1 MEELTK
7 TSNQPH
13 VLVFPYPI
21 QGHINPMLQFS
32 KRLASK
38 NLNVTLVTTFTLA
51 KSIPP
56 QSQSGSIQI
65 QPIYDGVKEGDS
77 STHHEAY
84 LKTFE
89 RVIPQS
95 LTNLIDEYNNT
106 NKPVTFVV
114 YDCVIPWV
122 LDLTRKMGI
131 DGAPF
136 FTQSAAVHFIHYHVY
151 KGDLSSPIK
160 GDLVSV
166 PKLPLLRAHEMPSL
180 LVNSEK
186 YPGFNALNIHQSS
199 GFDKANILFFNTF
212 DKLEEQVLKWMSKNW
227 PIKTIG
233 PTIPSMYLDKRL
245 EDDIDYGLT
254 MFQPETNACIHWLDS
269 NEPDS
274 VIYISMGSI
283 ASLGP
288 HQMEHIANG
297 LRQCGKKFLW
307 VIRASEESKLPM
319 NYKAEVEGQG
329 LIVNWCPQ
337 LAVLAHR
344 AIGCFM
350 THCGWNSTLE
360 AISLGVPLVAMP
372 QWTDQPT
379 NAKHIVDVWKVGVRV
394 KVDEMGIV
402 TKDEVESCVRKV
414 MEGETGIEFRNNVE
428 RLRNVAKDAMDEGG
442 SSDKN
447 IEEFASKLMTM

>member
-1 MEELTK
+1 MAKIPK

-13 VLVFPYPI
+13 ILVFPYPI

-32 KRLASK
+32 KRLSSK
-38 NLNVTLVTTFTLA
+38 GIKVTLITTITLS
-51 KSIPP
+51 KSLPP
-56 QSQSGSIQI
+56 QSQSGSIRI
-65 QPIYDGVKEGDS
+65 RPIDDGLKDGD
-77 STHHEAY
+77 TIKDHETY

-89 RVIPQS
+89 RVIPKS
-95 LTNLIDEYNNT
+95 LINLIDEYNNT

-114 YDCVIPWV
+114 YDCIIPWV
-122 LDLTRKMGI
+122 LDLTRKKGI

-180 LVNSEK
+180 LVNGEC
-186 YPGFNALNIHQSS
+186 YPGLNVINIKQSS
-199 GFDKANILFFNTF
+199 GFHDAHMLFFNTI
-212 DKLEEQVLKWMSKNW
+212 DKLEEQVLKWMSKKW

-233 PTIPSMYLDKRL
+233 PTIPSKYLDKRL
-245 EDDIDYGLT
+245 EDDQEYGLSL
-254 MFQPETNACIHWLDS
+254 FEPETNACIQWLDS
-269 NEPDS
+269 NEHNS
-274 VIYISMGSI
+274 VIYISMGSL
-283 ASLGP
+283 ASLGEA
-288 HQMEHIANG
+288 QMEQLANG

-307 VIRASEESKLPM
+307 VIRASEESKLPT
-319 NYKAEVEGQG
+319 NFKAEIEEQG

-337 LAVLAHR
+337 LAVLAHK

-379 NAKHIVDVWKVGVRV
+379 NAKHITDVWRIGVRV
-394 KVDEMGIV
+394 KVDEKGIV
-402 TKDEVESCVRKV
+402 TKDEVEACVRKV
-414 MEGETGIEFRNNVE
+414 MEGETGVEFKNNVE
-428 RLRNVAKDAMDEGG
+428 KLRNVAKDAMEEGG

-447 IEEFASKLMTM
+447 IEEFALKLMTM